1 MQKLT
6 MTVRE
11 VLHEMRKAGI
21 HCNERIIS
29 DGIASGA
36 YPFGQVVNEG
46 PSGRRTLNIFRTDF
60 YGWLESKT
68 PREPKLQLLRKSG

>member
-1 MQKLT
+1 MPKVT

-11 VLHEMRKAGI
+11 VLYEMRKAGI

-36 YPFGQVVNEG
+36 YPFGQVVNTGET
-46 PSGRRTLNIFRTDF
+46 GRRTLNIFRSDF
-60 YGWLESKT
+60 YDWLASKV
-68 PREPKLQLLRKSG
+68 PQEAHLQLLRKSG

>member
-1 MQKLT
+1 MPKLT

-11 VLHEMRKAGI
+11 VLQEMRKAGI

-36 YPFGQVVNEG
+36 YPFGTVVATG
-46 PSGRRTLNIFRTDF
+46 VTGRRTLNIFRSDF
-60 YGWLESKT
+60 YGWLESKKFEM
-68 PREPKLQLLRKSG
+68 PGLQLLRKSG

>member
-36 YPFGQVVNEG
+36 YPFGSVVATG
-46 PSGRRTLNIFRTDF
+46 ATGRRTLNIFRTDF
-60 YGWLESKT
+60 YSWLASKAPQES
-68 PREPKLQLLRKSG
+68 KLQLLRKSG